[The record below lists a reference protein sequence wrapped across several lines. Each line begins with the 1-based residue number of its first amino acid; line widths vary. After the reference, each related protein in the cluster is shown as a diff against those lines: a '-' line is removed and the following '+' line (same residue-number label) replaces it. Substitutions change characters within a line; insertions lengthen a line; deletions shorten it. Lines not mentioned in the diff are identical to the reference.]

1 MLRFALLLAGWSL
14 ASSCLAD
21 IREQSLPKICSALY
35 DTELRAGQW
44 TTYEG
49 GTEGCR
55 SLARPIQP
63 GETAGNQIAFLAEG
77 TDGTPVRVKLI
88 LTIVSSSG
96 EDAAKRE
103 LIKATKRLSVR
114 ALGRSIPHAFDQ
126 AIMKGLPIKLTVGSG
141 DASLTKT
148 KTSQNGYVLSVI
160 ME

>member
-21 IREQSLPKICSALY
+21 IREQSLARICSALY

-55 SLARPIQP
+55 SLARPVRP
-63 GETAGNQIAFLAEG
+63 GETNGNQISFLAEG
-77 TDGTPVRVKLI
+77 TNGAPLRVKLI
-88 LTIVSSSG
+88 LTIVSPSG
-96 EDAAKRE
+96 EDAAKSE

-114 ALGRSIPHAFDQ
+114 ALGRSLPHAFDQ
-126 AIMKGLPIKLTVGSG
+126 AIMKGVPIKLTVGSG
-141 DASLTKT
+141 DASLTRT
-148 KTSQNGYVLSVI
+148 TLSQNGYVLSVI